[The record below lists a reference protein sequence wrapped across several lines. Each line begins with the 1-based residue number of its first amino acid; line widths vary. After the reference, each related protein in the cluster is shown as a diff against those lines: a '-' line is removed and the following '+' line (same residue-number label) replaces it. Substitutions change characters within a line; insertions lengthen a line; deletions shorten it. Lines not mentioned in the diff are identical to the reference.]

1 MPISP
6 TLTAYPS
13 GSGKSA
19 AGGSTL
25 LRRPPHLSSCLLQ
38 WQVCHITKA
47 PVTAKFILHWESV
60 WVERHV
66 ERGAKFKN
74 GLKVVIYRWWVR
86 FALVLLSGCQSPT
99 WLVEDCNG
107 KEQAPRTPE
116 AAPRPAQV
124 HAGLLI
130 LQLGGESR
138 QDTATSLWGPGDIPH
153 LFVKRPSR
161 VSSFQVPGH
170 PWPAGGGGRWD
181 TTPLC
186 CPCH

>member
-25 LRRPPHLSSCLLQ
+25 LRRPPHLSSCLLR

-47 PVTAKFILHWESV
+47 PVTAKFILHWEPV
-60 WVERHV
+60 WVKRHV
-66 ERGAKFKN
+66 EN

-86 FALVLLSGCQSPT
+86 FALALLSGCQSPT

-107 KEQAPRTPE
+107 KAEERASSSDARGRSSACSGACRLAHF
-116 AAPRPAQV
+116 AARWGIQTGHGYFP
-124 HAGLLI
+124 
-130 LQLGGESR
+130 LG
-138 QDTATSLWGPGDIPH
+138 AW
-153 LFVKRPSR
+153 
-161 VSSFQVPGH
+161 
-170 PWPAGGGGRWD
+170 
-181 TTPLC
+181 
-186 CPCH
+186 